1 MNEKSILKVLE
12 ATGKMI
18 TDLEFKI
25 YLMEMD
31 VENLTKEN
39 ASLKQQVLD
48 LKRPKNE

>member
-18 TDLEFKI
+18 TDLELKI
-25 YLMEMD
+25 YLMQMD
-31 VENLTKEN
+31 IETFEKEN

-48 LKRPKNE
+48 LNRSKNG